1 MMIKKLPLGILL
13 FLAALLSTTI
23 NAQELKIGYV
33 DPQTILTRMPEMKAV
48 QQRIVNFTERKSN
61 ELRAKEQELQNA
73 IEIYRQKESAISE
86 TAKQAEQQELQ
97 RKSMELNQA
106 EQKAQQ
112 EVAEK
117 RNELLGPLL
126 SQIDTAIQAVSKRLG
141 LAYVLNTTTN
151 AGDLIILYASPD
163 HQAKY
168 DITTKVMDELGI

>member
-13 FLAALLSTTI
+13 FLAALLSNSI

-61 ELRAKEQELQNA
+61 ELRAKEMELQNA
-73 IEIYRQKESAISE
+73 IDIYRQKESAISE
-86 TAKQAEQQELQ
+86 SAKQAEQQELQ

-106 EQKAQQ
+106 EQQAQQ

-126 SQIDTAIQAVSKRLG
+126 SQIDTAIQAVAKRLG
-141 LAYVLNTTTN
+141 LSYVLNTTTN
-151 AGDLIILYASPD
+151 TGDLIILYASPD

-168 DITTKVMDELGI
+168 DITAKVMDELGI